1 MKLTKQ
7 ERIGLIHQH
16 RIIQRLYPD
25 EVTDN
30 EKAIEILI
38 NGYEYLY
45 DELYGCV
52 YDGEDTMSEEECK
65 EVWDTLSMFESID
78 RTIKDMGAKHY
89 DGMGTKFFG
98 YDGNNEGKFLGFA
111 EFTVMKLRR
120 FSHLPLEKDN
130 YFNSHTP
137 ARNTYGNMLSVWKK
151 IDVAERYPMSQENL
165 DKVLDASGHPKQIGQ

>member
-30 EKAIEILI
+30 ENAIEILI

-111 EFTVMKLRR
+111 EFTVTKWRR